1 MQKLK
6 ISPRTTQVLKNFSS
20 INPSIHVKPGKVL
33 STISAGK
40 TIMARANVEEDF
52 ESEFAIYDISRFL
65 AALSLFKEPELSI
78 DSKHAVISEG
88 GKKMNYVFSSPATV
102 ISAPDKN
109 ITLPSEDAVFKL
121 TNDTMNDVNKVVS
134 VLRLPHVVV
143 TGDKGKITI
152 GAADVAN
159 PTTDSFATEVG
170 ETNKKFSLVFK
181 AENIKIMPAD
191 YDVAICARGI
201 SRFKAED
208 LTYFIAVEDKLSKF
222 EG

>member
-6 ISPRTTQVLKNFSS
+6 LSNRTIQVLKNFSA
-20 INPSIHVKPGKVL
+20 INPSLRVKPGNTI
-33 STISAGK
+33 STISTGK
-40 TIMARANVEEDF
+40 TIMAKATVAEEFDT
-52 ESEFAIYDISRFL
+52 EFAIYDISRFL
-65 AALSLFKEPELSI
+65 SALSLFKEPELTI
-78 DSKHAVISEG
+78 EKTHTVISEG
-88 GKKMNYVFSSPATV
+88 SKKMKYVFAELDV
-102 ISAPDKN
+102 VQAAPDKN
-109 ITLPSEDAVFKL
+109 INLPSEDAVFKL

-143 TGDKGKITI
+143 SGENGKIKI

-159 PTTDSFATEVG
+159 PTTDNFASEVG
-170 ETNKKFSLVFK
+170 ETNKNFSLVFK

-208 LTYFIAVEDKLSKF
+208 VTYFIAVEDKLSKF

>member
-6 ISPRTTQVLKNFSS
+6 LSARTTQVLKNFSA

-40 TIMARANVEEDF
+40 TIMARADVEEEF

-65 AALSLFKEPELSI
+65 AALSLFKDPELTI
-78 DSKHAVISEG
+78 DDKQAVISEG
-88 GKKMNYVFSSPATV
+88 SKKMKYVFSDPKTV
-102 ISAPDKN
+102 VSAPDKT
-109 ITLPSEDAVFKL
+109 ISLPSEDAVFKL
-121 TNDTMNDVNKVVS
+121 NNDVMTDVNKVVS

-143 TGDKGKITI
+143 TGSNGKITI
-152 GAADVAN
+152 GAADVGN
-159 PTTDSFATEVG
+159 PTTDDFATEVG
-170 ETNKKFSLVFK
+170 ETNKDFSLVFK

-201 SRFKAED
+201 SRFKAQD
-208 LTYFIAVEDKLSKF
+208 VTYFIAVEDKLSKF